1 MWNLLIYTKKNHKNI
16 YKYFKD
22 KLEMES
28 FINNN
33 VGISV
38 IAKCYNIKE

>member
-16 YKYFKD
+16 YKYFKN

-33 VGISV
+33 VGIYV